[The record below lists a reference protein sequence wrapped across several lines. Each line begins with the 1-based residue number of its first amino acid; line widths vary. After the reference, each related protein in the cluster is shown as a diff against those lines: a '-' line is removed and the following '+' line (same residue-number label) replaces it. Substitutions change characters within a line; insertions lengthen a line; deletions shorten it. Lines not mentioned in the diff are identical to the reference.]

1 MIDKIAVGDLVTL
14 KDDVGGM
21 VSYGVVVSTKQ
32 SEAEDENIE
41 EHDLHFPLFLVLW
54 SDETISINGNA
65 VWMFSSEIRKVD
77 CVKLSNNSKSKKT
90 KKE

>member
-1 MIDKIAVGDLVTL
+1 MSNKIAVGDLVTL

-21 VSYGVVVSTKQ
+21 VSYGVVISMKQ
-32 SEAEDENIE
+32 PEEEDENIE
-41 EHDLHFPLFLVLW
+41 QHDLHFPLFLVLW

-77 CVKLSNNSKSKKT
+77 NVKLSDNRTATKT

>member
-1 MIDKIAVGDLVTL
+1 MSNKIAVGDLVTL

-21 VSYGVVVSTKQ
+21 VSYGVVISMKQ
-32 SEAEDENIE
+32 PEEEDENIE
-41 EHDLHFPLFLVLW
+41 QHDLHFPLFLVLW

-77 CVKLSNNSKSKKT
+77 NVKLSDNRTATKT
-90 KKE
+90 KK